1 MIRLRRILA
10 RLFYYPSTNQALFA
24 IVAWPALFA
33 AACWQT
39 PQIAEFLRSQ
49 GLDVSMWQVFHAGFG
64 AYILLLANHRVFN
77 RRHFECNAPSM
88 HRHQHLVE
96 VEQGMVI
103 AGLGGTRKHSA
114 VAKEKAQ
121 LRKQLGFL
129 VDADNFYC
137 KLDSVLR
144 ISRWLRSKFK

>member
-1 MIRLRRILA
+1 MNRLVTQDSGKIWLVD
-10 RLFYYPSTNQALFA
+10 TD
-24 IVAWPALFA
+24 IVAWPVLFA
-33 AACWQT
+33 AGCWQT

-49 GLDVSMWQVFHAGFG
+49 GLVVSMWEVFHAGFG
-64 AYILLLANHRVFN
+64 AYLLLLANHRMSN
-77 RRHFECNAPSM
+77 RRHFERNASSI
-88 HRHQHLVE
+88 HRHQQLVK
-96 VEQGMVI
+96 VEQGMVV
-103 AGLGGTRKHSA
+103 AGLGGTRLYSA

-144 ISRWLRSKFK
+144 ISRRLRSKLRPS